1 MKSGKFLLNSLLFVT
16 SVFTITACS
25 DNDGVTPD
33 IPVTEGV
40 YILNNGHW
48 GGNDASLYYYDVESE
63 KLSGDIFM
71 QKNDKGIGDLGQ
83 DMVIYGPK
91 MYMAVAGSAIIY
103 VMDKTGKILNEI
115 TPKDD
120 AGQPQQPRSV
130 IAHQGE
136 VYVTLFDGF
145 VARID
150 TASMQID
157 KKVKVGKNPEQLV
170 AVGNKLY
177 VANSGYG
184 AGNTVSVVDLNSFT
198 ETKKIDVILNP
209 TSLKAD
215 SQGDV
220 YLISMGD
227 YNPQGILY
235 TLQRIDTKTDKVE
248 DLGIH
253 AGEMT
258 MCNDK
263 LYLFYCQYGSTKD
276 EIKYMVY
283 DALTEK
289 VVTNQFITDGTEK
302 TFTADPYKIS
312 SDPVTGNIYISTSD
326 YQSDGDMYI
335 FSSNGKLIN
344 KFDTKGINPMGAY
357 MVTNK

>member
-1 MKSGKFLLNSLLFVT
+1 MKLGKLLLNSLLFT
-16 SVFTITACS
+16 ASVFTFTACS
-25 DNDGVTPD
+25 DDDGVTPD
-33 IPVTEGV
+33 FLITEGI

-48 GGNDASLYYYDVESE
+48 GGNDASLYYYDVESK

-71 QKNDKGIGDLGQ
+71 QKNGKGIGDLGQ
-83 DMVIYGPK
+83 DMVIYDSK
-91 MYMAVAGSAIIY
+91 MYMAVAGSAVIY

-115 TPKDD
+115 APKDE

-130 IAHQGE
+130 IAYQGD
-136 VYVTLFDGF
+136 VYVTLFDGY
-145 VARID
+145 VARIN
-150 TASMQID
+150 TTSMQID

-184 AGNTVSVVDLNSFT
+184 SGNTVSVIDLNSFT
-198 ETKKIDVILNP
+198 ELKKIDVILNP
-209 TSLKAD
+209 ISLKTD

-220 YLISMGD
+220 YLISMGNYGD
-227 YNPQGILY
+227 ILY

-263 LYLFYCQYGSTKD
+263 LYLFYCQYGMAKD

-289 VVTNQFITDGTEK
+289 VITNQFITDGTEK
-302 TFTADPYKIS
+302 TFTADPYKIC
-312 SDPVTGNIYISTSD
+312 SDPATGNIYISTSD

-335 FSSNGKLIN
+335 FSSKGKLID

-357 MVTNK
+357 MVANE